1 MDGGEQRWMVECR
14 GGRWGMEWMV
24 RGKGGWLSEVWM
36 VEYSGDGGMRGE
48 WQKWM
53 VCCGDG

>member
-1 MDGGEQRWMVECR
+1 MVECR